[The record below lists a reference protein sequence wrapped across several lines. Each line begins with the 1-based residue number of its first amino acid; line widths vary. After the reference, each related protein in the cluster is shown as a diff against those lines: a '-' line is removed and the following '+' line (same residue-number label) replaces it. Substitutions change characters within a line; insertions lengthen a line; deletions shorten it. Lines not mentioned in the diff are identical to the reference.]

1 MTQTSR
7 DSHRLSSSTSE
18 REVTLSVTDKKEANI
33 KLTMKLG
40 IKTLLV
46 ICCSIGI
53 VVSFSGVP
61 FILASH
67 RLVENLK
74 DEIRVDKAIPRPVNS
89 VSNLLKKFVTACR
102 SDAYLLIDQPG
113 LSPEDLSERNIGS
126 WSTLRKYMSLASTL
140 IGIPWVEEPVDYEFL
155 AKYIVVNC
163 EAETIYLGEEDNDF
177 EKYLDTRPRV
187 FKVSLNPLPPYI
199 EKVAREE
206 AMRNND
212 NLIRD
217 IINKLPSPHY
227 TIILSSSEVVE
238 ADDPEPPILEEHPE
252 EYQIFN
258 DIVNHPSRDH
268 EVERNARY
276 LPKMPEPV
284 PYRHTNDRYLSNRRK
299 DEIHFFDTEH
309 LQKEARLLFAV
320 FLILI
325 SIILYSLFTRVKGA
339 FALQEK
345 RGLSLHPKND

>member
-1 MTQTSR
+1 MKV
-7 DSHRLSSSTSE
+7 D
-18 REVTLSVTDKKEANI
+18 I
-33 KLTMKLG
+33 KALLIIFCG
-40 IKTLLV
+40 I
-46 ICCSIGI
+46 SM
-53 VVSFSGVP
+53 VVSFAGVP

-74 DEIRVDKAIPRPVNS
+74 DEIRIDNTIPRPVNS

-113 LSPEDLSERNIGS
+113 LTPEDLNERNTGN
-126 WSTLRKYMSLASTL
+126 WVTLRKYMSLASTV
-140 IGIPWVEEPVDYEFL
+140 IGLPWVEEPIDYDFL

-163 EAETIYLGEEDNDF
+163 EAETIFLGQEDDDF

-187 FKVSLNPLPPYI
+187 FKVSLSPLPPYI
-199 EKVAREE
+199 EKEDRVE
-206 AMRNND
+206 AMRNHD

-227 TIILSSSEVVE
+227 TIILSSSEVVD

-258 DIVNHPSRDH
+258 DIVNHPSREQ
-268 EVERNARY
+268 EVERNTRY
-276 LPKMPEPV
+276 FPKMPEPV
-284 PYRHTNDRYLSNRRK
+284 PYRHTNDRYISNRRK
-299 DEIHFFDTEH
+299 DEVHFFDTEH

-339 FALQEK
+339 LDQQEK
-345 RGLSLHPKND
+345 RGPLLHPKND